1 MCACSSHAEST
12 KYYSIIAIN
21 LKNSITE
28 TLKILDK
35 INNPQDLKNL
45 NVKQLKDLAIE
56 LREETIKNV
65 SKTGGHLGAGLGV
78 IELTIALHYVFNAP
92 DDKII
97 WDVGHQAYPHK
108 ILTERRDMISTIRQP
123 NGLSGFTRRAESK
136 YDPFGAGHS
145 STSISAGF
153 GIEIANQ
160 IKKQSNYTIAVIGD
174 GAISAGMAFEAM
186 NNAGDKKN
194 KNKSRFIVILNDNDM
209 SISPPTGAM
218 SNYLSKLTSSKAYF
232 KFRNFSKKVTDK
244 ISKKFPKAVVDFPR
258 KFEKSIKEWWMGG
271 NIFEELGFYYIGAID
286 GHNLDLLINIL
297 NNIKSND
304 LNKPILIHC
313 ITEKGKGFNQVMPSD
328 DKLHAVTKFDL
339 KTGLQQ
345 KKPTEYLSY
354 SKIFGNH
361 LNNLA
366 KLDKS
371 IVAITAAMPNGT
383 GLDIFAKNHPD
394 NFFDVG
400 IAEQHAV
407 TFGAGLAT
415 EGIKSFVAIY
425 STFLQRAYDQII
437 HDVALQSL
445 PVRFIIDRAGFVGAD
460 GPTHCGAFDIA
471 YLINLPNFIL
481 MAPSNGQELI
491 KMINTANTLN
501 NNPSAIRFPRG
512 EAKENIN
519 FNDNEILEI
528 GKAKIVQN
536 CLDDSAIKVVIIAFG
551 SIIENAISASKILET
566 ENNLKLTIVD
576 ARFAKPIDENI
587 IFDIAQSHQILI
599 TIEEGAIGGFGSIV
613 AKLLADNKNL
623 DSGKLKF
630 RSLFMADK
638 FIEQNEVSQMQEE
651 SGIGINSIVATIRD
665 LLY

>member
-1 MCACSSHAEST
+1 M
-12 KYYSIIAIN
+12 
-21 LKNSITE
+21 
-28 TLKILDK
+28 KILEK
-35 INNPQDLKNL
+35 INNPQDLKDL
-45 NVKQLKDLAIE
+45 NIKQLKDLAIE

-78 IELTIALHYVFNAP
+78 IELTVALHYVFDAP
-92 DDKII
+92 NDKII

-108 ILTERRDMISTIRQP
+108 ILTERKSMISTIRQP

-153 GIEIANQ
+153 GIEVANQ
-160 IKKQSNYTIAVIGD
+160 LKKQSNYTVAVIGD

-194 KNKSRFIVILNDNDM
+194 KNKTRFIVILNDNDM
-209 SISPPTGAM
+209 SIAPPTGAM
-218 SNYLSKLTSSKAYF
+218 SNYLSKLTSSKTYF

-244 ISKKFPKAVVDFPR
+244 ISKKLPKTIVDFPR

-286 GHNLDLLINIL
+286 GHNLDLLVNIL
-297 NNIKSND
+297 KNIKSND

-313 ITEKGKGFNQVMPSD
+313 ITEKGKGFNQVMPSE
-328 DKLHAVTKFDL
+328 DKLHAVARFDL

-345 KKPTEYLSY
+345 KKITEYPSY
-354 SKIFGNH
+354 SKIFGTH

-366 KLDKS
+366 DVDKS

-383 GLDIFAKNHPD
+383 GLDIFAKNHSD

-415 EGIKSFVAIY
+415 EGVKPFVAIY

-471 YLINLPNFIL
+471 YLVNLPNFIL
-481 MAPSNGQELI
+481 MAPSSGQELI
-491 KMINTANTLN
+491 KMINTANSLN
-501 NNPSAIRFPRG
+501 DNPSAIRFPRG

-528 GKAKIVQN
+528 GKAKILQN
-536 CLDDSAIKVVIIAFG
+536 CLDDSAVKVAIIAFG
-551 SIIENAISASKILET
+551 SIIENAISASKILEV
-566 ENNLKLTIVD
+566 ENNLKLTIID
-576 ARFAKPIDENI
+576 ARFAKPIDQEMI
-587 IFDIAQSHQILI
+587 LRIAKSHQSLI
-599 TIEEGAIGGFGSIV
+599 TIEEGVIGGFGSV
-613 AKLLADNKNL
+613 VSKLLADNKYFDN
-623 DSGKLKF
+623 GKLKF

-638 FIEQNEVSQMQEE
+638 FIEQNEILQMQEE

-665 LLY
+665 LLQ